1 MLPRRPTVCQQTVNL
16 APIFGDRVKQSLE
29 HFKLPRY
36 PPDGFLPF
44 ARGMDR
50 MRPALMVFC
59 VAASAAIVIPWLRA
73 DEPPATKAKPVQL
86 VKRHRLSK
94 GHWMES
100 RAVLSRTGRIDVHTR
115 SWSNHEVAGFHGAVV
130 VFLLDKNRNRLYS
143 TEPRQYGVNATMFPG
158 DDRTDVFHEDVPAEI
173 IAQTDALVIQH
184 LYKPEN
190 ELLDRLKDAQA
201 ASRYLTGILR
211 DGAEVILLGAVP

>member
-1 MLPRRPTVCQQTVNL
+1 
-16 APIFGDRVKQSLE
+16 
-29 HFKLPRY
+29 
-36 PPDGFLPF
+36 
-44 ARGMDR
+44 
-50 MRPALMVFC
+50 MRIAFIALC
-59 VAASAAIVIPWLRA
+59 VSASALAATPWLRA
-73 DEPPATKAKPVQL
+73 ETSPPAAVSKKPVEL

-130 VFLLDKNRNRLYS
+130 VFLLDKHRNRLHS
-143 TEPRQYGVNATMFPG
+143 TKPRQYGVNASLFPG
-158 DDRTDVFHEDVPAEI
+158 DNRMDVFHEDVPADI

-190 ELLDRLKDAQA
+190 EMLDRLKDAQA
-201 ASRYLTGILR
+201 ASRYLAGILR
-211 DGAEVILLGAVP
+211 DGAEVILLGGLP

>member
-1 MLPRRPTVCQQTVNL
+1 M
-16 APIFGDRVKQSLE
+16 RV
-29 HFKLPRY
+29 
-36 PPDGFLPF
+36 
-44 ARGMDR
+44 AT
-50 MRPALMVFC
+50 MVLGI
-59 VAASAAIVIPWLRA
+59 AASAAVVIPWIRA
-73 DEPPATKAKPVQL
+73 EDPPAAKDKPVQL

-130 VFLLDKNRNRLYS
+130 VFLLDENRNRLFS

-173 IAQTDALVIQH
+173 IARTDALVIQH

-190 ELLDRLKDAQA
+190 EMLDRLKDAQA
-201 ASRYLTGILR
+201 ASRFLAGILR
-211 DGAEVILLGAVP
+211 DGAEVIFLGATP